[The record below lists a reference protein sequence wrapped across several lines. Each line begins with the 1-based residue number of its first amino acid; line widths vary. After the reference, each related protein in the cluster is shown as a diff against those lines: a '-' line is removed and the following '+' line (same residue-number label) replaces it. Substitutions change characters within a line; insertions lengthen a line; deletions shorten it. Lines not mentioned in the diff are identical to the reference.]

1 MLGLLE
7 YEAGVHDG
15 CGLHRSIADT
25 DPNFALDDRVCPVC
39 AQAEAYLRERADQEL
54 EDEKDLEPSAPRKS
68 DGRSTFIRL
77 EEPLQGAS

>member
-1 MLGLLE
+1 MLGLIE

-15 CGLHRSIADT
+15 CNLHRSIADA
-25 DPNFALDDRVCPVC
+25 DPDFALDDRVCPVC
-39 AQAEAYLRERADQEL
+39 AQAEAYLRARADQEL
-54 EDEKDLEPSAPRKS
+54 EAEQNLDPSAPRKS